1 MNNKSSVIILGLLLI
16 SILSLYDVSGQNNSN
31 FKIDNEV
38 KPRVDVS
45 IIGTSADDKIRG
57 GEGDDEISGKYGD
70 DILSGGK
77 GNDELDGGSGVDHLD
92 GGKGK
97 DLFICDEQDIVI
109 DFNSLENDQIQGNCK
124 IGLFIDRL
132 IAEREPFSAFENGGI
147 GEGFEDTYNNG
158 FSDDLQSLL
167 RNPYDRLY
175 WDYDLKISFD
185 SKVT

>member
-1 MNNKSSVIILGLLLI
+1 MISKKLPLNNKSFVIILGLLLI
-16 SILSLYDVSGQNNSN
+16 SILSLYDVSAQNNSN
-31 FKIDNEV
+31 FIIDNEV

-45 IIGTSADDKIRG
+45 IVGTSADDKIRG
-57 GEGDDEISGKYGD
+57 GDGDDEISGKYGD

-77 GNDELDGGSGVDHLD
+77 GNDELDGGSGVDQLD

-109 DFNSLENDQIQGNCK
+109 DFNSLENDQKQGNCK
-124 IGLFIDRL
+124 IGIFIDRL
-132 IAEREPFSAFENGGI
+132 IAEREAFSGFENGGI
-147 GEGFEDTYNNG
+147 GEGFEDAYNNG

-175 WDYDLKISFD
+175 
-185 SKVT
+185 

>member
-1 MNNKSSVIILGLLLI
+1 MIILGLLLI
-16 SILSLYDVSGQNNSN
+16 SILSLYDVTGQNNSN

-70 DILSGGK
+70 DILSGGKGNDELDGGSGVDHLDGGK

-175 WDYDLKISFD
+175 
-185 SKVT
+185 